1 MVLSK
6 MSNKFNYKMLGYKGF
21 SIKRSNSPGRL
32 YHIRYAGSPVL
43 EAFDLSLGY
52 KVKITC
58 NGHEKTYPHFTFSLV
73 FSRSESELGIF
84 GTRPFERKVDIF
96 DGSHDE
102 FLNDEAYK
110 KLTEIIRIWSL
121 ELNSKFGDDFDDE
134 YSFTGNILI
143 ASSDQTIPI
152 KDYISIISK
161 FDFNKYTLDECNE
174 FCTSIEEVKIDELLL
189 QYQREK
195 VVEEFGLMLDQE
207 EDDEREWQ
215 KFFERNKWIFGFGLD
230 YIWVEGFQ
238 NKKLE
243 QTTTGSD
250 ITRAGK
256 RPDAFLKTQADISTT
271 VFVDIKTPLKPLVTN
286 SSYRPDTWPPSSE
299 LVGGIS
305 QIQKTIESWM
315 ERNSGEFKAKDNS
328 GDLTGEVVYSFK
340 PKGILIIGKFDQFK
354 TEFGINF
361 DKLQS
366 FELFRHSINNIE
378 LWSEPNL
385 PHQWQSQYLISWAY
399 AISNSIGGR

>member
-1 MVLSK
+1 MLDEL
-6 MSNKFNYKMLGYKGF
+6 NYMTLGFKDF
-21 SIKRSNSPGRL
+21 SIKKSNAGGEL
-32 YHIRYAGSPVL
+32 YHIRHTGHPVL
-43 EAFDLSLGY
+43 DAFEVSLGY

-58 NGHEKTYPHFTFSLV
+58 TGHKMTYPRFTFRLV
-73 FSRSESELGIF
+73 FSLPERKATFF
-84 GTRPFERKVDIF
+84 GDALSERKVDIF
-96 DGSHDE
+96 DGKHND
-102 FLNDEAYK
+102 FLNNDAYK
-110 KLTEIIRIWSL
+110 RLTEIIRIWSL
-121 ELNSKFGDDFDDE
+121 ELNSKFTDDFDDE

-143 ASSDQTIPI
+143 ASSDQAIPI
-152 KDYISIISK
+152 GDYINIINK
-161 FDFNKYTLDECNE
+161 FDLNKYTFDECNE

-271 VFVDIKTPLKPLVTN
+271 VFVEIKTPFTPLVTN
-286 SSYRPDTWPPSSE
+286 YRPDTWSPSSE
-299 LVGGIS
+299 LAGGIS
-305 QIQKTIESWM
+305 QIQKT
-315 ERNSGEFKAKDNS
+315 
-328 GDLTGEVVYSFK
+328 
-340 PKGILIIGKFDQFK
+340 
-354 TEFGINF
+354 
-361 DKLQS
+361 
-366 FELFRHSINNIE
+366 
-378 LWSEPNL
+378 
-385 PHQWQSQYLISWAY
+385 
-399 AISNSIGGR
+399 